1 MMDDLRSDL
10 DQLLP
15 QRRQRPMTN
24 VRWQRQSSEEI
35 AQVVRQG
42 EQLQPDLI
50 GDETAAGESRPF
62 QGVLAFLDPLLS
74 GPTLVVEPDHI
85 TGPPSQVRHD
95 EADTRIQ
102 FPSMPLD
109 LHHNPPRLGPGRPP
123 GTRNR

>member
-62 QGVLAFLDPLLS
+62 QMR
-74 GPTLVVEPDHI
+74 
-85 TGPPSQVRHD
+85 Q
-95 EADTRIQ
+95 
-102 FPSMPLD
+102 
-109 LHHNPPRLGPGRPP
+109 PGWV
-123 GTRNR
+123 